1 MAKTNRQKY
10 QFQFLKHGN
19 WSLILKKKKELK
31 SAKVRVTMQFYN
43 KSIELRS
50 NGRWHWILSVVN
62 LVLYKQQVSG

>member
-10 QFQFLKHGN
+10 QFQFLK
-19 WSLILKKKKELK
+19 KKIELK

-50 NGRWHWILSVVN
+50 NGRWHWILSVVD

>member
-1 MAKTNRQKY
+1 MGIDRLFY
-10 QFQFLKHGN
+10 
-19 WSLILKKKKELK
+19 KKKIELK

-50 NGRWHWILSVVN
+50 NGRWHWILSVVD